1 VRIFL
6 LVSRG
11 WGWRFEASGAV
22 RSLVFVITPEG
33 FSVNAFLCVES
44 PKYKCGCRSGKSCFL
59 TYDQAQAEIK
69 RFRARR
75 SSFVSLRCAGTQGRT
90 GVSQE
95 EIRRKREIPVKAI
108 HRKDTIVLNPR
119 FQERRR

>member
-1 VRIFL
+1 MRIFL

-75 SSFVSLRCAGTQGRT
+75 SSFVSLIGN
-90 GVSQE
+90 S
-95 EIRRKREIPVKAI
+95 AI
-108 HRKDTIVLNPR
+108 YRIL
-119 FQERRR
+119 

>member
-33 FSVNAFLCVES
+33 FSVNAFLCVDAVDIDIT
-44 PKYKCGCRSGKSCFL
+44 G
-59 TYDQAQAEIK
+59 TYGGSTLELI
-69 RFRARR
+69 
-75 SSFVSLRCAGTQGRT
+75 S
-90 GVSQE
+90 
-95 EIRRKREIPVKAI
+95 
-108 HRKDTIVLNPR
+108 DT
-119 FQERRR
+119 

>member
-1 VRIFL
+1 MRIFL

-75 SSFVSLRCAGTQGRT
+75 SSIKIDGRFLDVYRCACGHFHVGNSEKTLNKRRGQ
-90 GVSQE
+90 
-95 EIRRKREIPVKAI
+95 IRE
-108 HRKDTIVLNPR
+108 D
-119 FQERRR
+119 

>member
-75 SSFVSLRCAGTQGRT
+75 SSFVSLQRAGSSLGFSGQACLPK
-90 GVSQE
+90 VHHFSA
-95 EIRRKREIPVKAI
+95 VKPGKGTVTPA
-108 HRKDTIVLNPR
+108 PA
-119 FQERRR
+119 